1 MATKAQLIAAE
12 LAKIPAIEK
21 ATWAKHD
28 ENKMLLKDI
37 CDWNYAEIKKV
48 LDAVKTIEA
57 TK

>member
-1 MATKAQLIAAE
+1 MQMQVVNSVAI
-12 LAKIPAIEK
+12 IPAIEK

-37 CDWNYAEIKKV
+37 CDWNCAEIKKV